1 MTVSRKQRSSI
12 ANAFDSVKCWHP
24 AGGKLKG
31 VALLQGQCA
40 GQGWIGQRICRYYS
54 YCFFLNFFV
63 SSYIIYVFLFDTFY
77 HGCIISYVHVYVYIL
92 RYKQVHTFKN
102 IYLNIY
108 SIYIYIVVCVYVCGF
123 EISSMVHGH
132 NYIWPL
138 ELSILIL
145 MEVISTRFWG
155 NLTGT
160 LTKINIEPKND
171 GLEVDFPFQR
181 RVFSGSM
188 LILPRCMSCL
198 FFWVA
203 MEAERIDEN

>member
-1 MTVSRKQRSSI
+1 
-12 ANAFDSVKCWHP
+12 
-24 AGGKLKG
+24 
-31 VALLQGQCA
+31 
-40 GQGWIGQRICRYYS
+40 
-54 YCFFLNFFV
+54 
-63 SSYIIYVFLFDTFY
+63 
-77 HGCIISYVHVYVYIL
+77 
-92 RYKQVHTFKN
+92 
-102 IYLNIY
+102 
-108 SIYIYIVVCVYVCGF
+108 
-123 EISSMVHGH
+123 
-132 NYIWPL
+132 
-138 ELSILIL
+138 

-171 GLEVDFPFQR
+171 GLKVDFRFHR